1 ALHPHKTAGVE
12 MVNLRQRLRWM
23 TSVEPLATDI
33 LPASVQSFLESNPP
47 RLVGRDFDVRPKL
60 EPPSLFYQ
68 RHLDSR
74 LVLRRVHVVPLETL
88 LSHVIDL
95 TLESL
100 AGRGI
105 SLPRLGPDT
114 PFDQCSSR
122 DHTVSNNAQSV
133 SQAYQDTT
141 SWCAS
146 TLACSLLLHPRA
158 QVWSDSSMNF
168 GEFRKSGEYGKAS
181 LQCWALTISPSQL
194 QFEALKKYI
203 DTETCEIMDALH
215 ERYRPLAYW
224 QTFFVDE
231 EAKELLKDLDRIAL
245 DHVIEGSCRT
255 LGFLEPTIGTFPVP
269 LDAPETPWGSP
280 VSSLIPEL
288 APSKKLPK
296 NNPKNG
302 CGTRSLAAKN
312 THTTC
317 HRGNL
322 NINPTSKSGKGPR
335 HDRIVWPEV
344 WLGVQKLKLRDSF
357 LLQAWAQSVE
367 ADTTFII
374 FHCGNFERIGFRH
387 RETQTLL
394 LTDLIDIPN
403 CSNPPYGR
411 LQAGLYLA
419 ILQDAISRLKQQQ
432 AIDNEKPKSRRRRRE
447 PEDVPTTTRY
457 NTRSAVSKESDEAR
471 SFEVLKQHAS
481 KCPLAL
487 VTLRYGNYNSVSPS
501 AFLRLGATEKTTYGP
516 HEYISL
522 VLTSEIGSGGVG
534 TVYRAKLEAAI
545 DGSLCESSVAVKL
558 GFTKYHT
565 ERLLLE
571 NSAYGRLS
579 KGGVTEGIPFV
590 FGLFM
595 DTESDVAALVM
606 TYHGQSLRS
615 IRPPGHRLEFPAE
628 IQDAYVQTLRSIHR
642 AGVCHGDIREEN
654 LMLIDYEKPAIV
666 DFDHSRMSPNALEAD
681 REMETLLAVLTEVPS
696 DVENQSST
704 SYEEDD
710 FSDEESAVDNSEMQ
724 GDVPDKLEVKGGE
737 SEIT

>member
-1 ALHPHKTAGVE
+1 
-12 MVNLRQRLRWM
+12 M
-23 TSVEPLATDI
+23 TRVEPLATDI

-60 EPPSLFYQ
+60 KPPSLFYQ

-74 LVLRRVHVVPLETL
+74 LVLRRVHAVPLETL
-88 LSHVIDL
+88 LSRVVDL

-105 SLPRLGPDT
+105 SLPGLGPHAA
-114 PFDQCSSR
+114 FDRYSCSN
-122 DHTVSNNAQSV
+122 HKVSNDAQSI
-133 SQAYQDTT
+133 SRAYRNTT
-141 SWCAS
+141 SWCSS
-146 TLACSLLLHPRA
+146 TLACTLLLHPRA
-158 QVWSDSSMNF
+158 QAWSDSSMMF
-168 GEFRKSGEYGKAS
+168 GEFPQSGKSGTAS
-181 LQCWALTISPSQL
+181 LQCWALTIGPSQIHS
-194 QFEALKKYI
+194 EGLKKYI

-231 EAKELLKDLDRIAL
+231 EAKELLKDLDRTAL
-245 DHVIEGSCRT
+245 DHAIEGSCRT
-255 LGFLEPTIGTFPVP
+255 LGFIEPSIATFPIP

-280 VSSLIPEL
+280 ISSLIPEL

-296 NNPKNG
+296 INTKNG
-302 CGTRSLAAKN
+302 CNTRSRAIKN
-312 THTTC
+312 THTTR

-322 NINPTSKSGKGPR
+322 NIHPASKSVERPG
-335 HDRIVWPEV
+335 HDNIIWPDV
-344 WLGVQKLKLRDSF
+344 QLGVQKLELRDSF
-357 LLQAWAQSVE
+357 LLQVCPFQRFSHLIEIQSHHTQAWAQSVE

-394 LTDLIDIPN
+394 ITDLIDIPD

-411 LQAGLYLA
+411 LQGGLYLA

-432 AIDNEKPKSRRRRRE
+432 AIDKEKPKSRRRRRE

-457 NTRSAVSKESDEAR
+457 NTRSAVSKELNEAR
-471 SFEVLKQHAS
+471 NLDVLKQHAS

-501 AFLRLGATEKTTYGP
+501 AFLRSGATEKTTYGP
-516 HEYISL
+516 NEYFSL

-534 TVYRAKLEAAI
+534 TVYRAKLEAVI
-545 DGSLCESSVAVKL
+545 DGSLCETLVAVKL

-571 NSAYGRLS
+571 NSAYERLS

-590 FGLFM
+590 FGLFR

-606 TYHGQSLRS
+606 SYHGQCLRS
-615 IRPPGHRLEFPAE
+615 IRPPGHRIVFPAE

-654 LMLIDYEKPAIV
+654 LMLMNYEKPAIV
-666 DFDHSRMSPNALEAD
+666 DFDHSRMSPSAIEAEQ
-681 REMETLLAVLTEVPS
+681 EMEILLAVLTEVPS

-704 SYEEDD
+704 SYEEDES
-710 FSDEESAVDNSEMQ
+710 SDDDSAIDNSETQ
-724 GDVPDKLEVKGGE
+724 EEVPDKLRMKAGE